1 MSPLM
6 MCITIS
12 PAYCSIVENDEQTI
26 SLDDQ
31 WCFVRTNVG
40 SLWEVFR
47 PVKTD
52 SPESMPIW
60 GNVEL
65 PHCYNATDAVDPD
78 ANYYQGPGWYRRY
91 LDINDVKP
99 NERLVLYFEGAGQ
112 KTNVYIYSTPVAS
125 HVGGYDEWY
134 VDITDAVKSFMKNKT
149 YMSLWKGK
157 IPLAVKC
164 DNSRDAQ
171 MIPSNLS
178 DFPLYGGL
186 YRHVKLLR
194 VPTLYCRAV
203 EIVPTVA
210 DNLKS
215 GSVTAK
221 LFWNGAVEIDK
232 GNFSVEIF
240 TPDGKIIAKSSSPNI
255 DVEVA
260 HPQLWSPDSP
270 NLYTCKIRWAY
281 QGMEQTITQRF
292 GFRSYIFRKKG
303 PFYLNGKRLLL
314 RGTHIHA
321 DFAGVGAAMSD
332 EMIRDEFRQMKEMG
346 INFIRL
352 GHYQQPDLVL
362 RLCDEMGIMVWEEN
376 PWCRG
381 GVGNETYKNQGKRM
395 LTNMI
400 EQHYNHPSIILWG
413 LGNENDWPGAFET
426 FSKDSVRSFMG
437 ELNVLAHQLDA
448 TRMTSIRRC
457 DFAKDIPD
465 VYSPS
470 IWAGWYSGHI
480 KDYVSMTKKYFQN
493 VDCFLHVEWGA
504 DSHAGRH
511 SESDFDSLVVG
522 NKNGDW
528 SETYA
533 VKLFDWHLKEQ
544 ENMPWLTGSAFWTF
558 RDFATPS
565 RPDSPIPFMNQKGV
579 TQRDG
584 SLKESFYVFQS
595 YWTNRL
601 MAHIYGHTWPVRWG
615 SDGEKKEVLVYSNA
629 SEAELFVNGVSQ
641 GIKKRNT
648 QDYPAAGLHWQV
660 KYQKGIN
667 HLRVVAHRGKQTIN
681 DEITQEYQTQ
691 KWGEPAQIS
700 ITTEKCDGDTILVNV
715 QLLDK
720 KGIRCLDASQ
730 TVRFGFTGD
739 GKLLD
744 NQGTILGS
752 RVIQTAN
759 GRASI
764 KLRLQGMGAVSV
776 QSKGL
781 TTQVLELKLQ

>member
-60 GNVEL
+60 ENVEL

-210 DNLKS
+210 DKLKS

-381 GVGNETYKNQGKRM
+381 GVGNETYKNLGKRM

-565 RPDSPIPFMNQKGV
+565 RLDSPIPFMNQKGV

>member
-1 MSPLM
+1 
-6 MCITIS
+6 
-12 PAYCSIVENDEQTI
+12 
-26 SLDDQ
+26 
-31 WCFVRTNVG
+31 
-40 SLWEVFR
+40 
-47 PVKTD
+47 
-52 SPESMPIW
+52 
-60 GNVEL
+60 
-65 PHCYNATDAVDPD
+65 
-78 ANYYQGPGWYRRY
+78 
-91 LDINDVKP
+91 
-99 NERLVLYFEGAGQ
+99 
-112 KTNVYIYSTPVAS
+112 
-125 HVGGYDEWY
+125 
-134 VDITDAVKSFMKNKT
+134 
-149 YMSLWKGK
+149 
-157 IPLAVKC
+157 
-164 DNSRDAQ
+164 
-171 MIPSNLS
+171 
-178 DFPLYGGL
+178 
-186 YRHVKLLR
+186 
-194 VPTLYCRAV
+194 
-203 EIVPTVA
+203 
-210 DNLKS
+210 
-215 GSVTAK
+215 
-221 LFWNGAVEIDK
+221 
-232 GNFSVEIF
+232 
-240 TPDGKIIAKSSSPNI
+240 
-255 DVEVA
+255 
-260 HPQLWSPDSP
+260 
-270 NLYTCKIRWAY
+270 
-281 QGMEQTITQRF
+281 
-292 GFRSYIFRKKG
+292 
-303 PFYLNGKRLLL
+303 
-314 RGTHIHA
+314 
-321 DFAGVGAAMSD
+321 
-332 EMIRDEFRQMKEMG
+332 MG